1 MFLLKPTCWQHWRRS
16 VCSCRYQGEL
26 YLQLQRYKQVQEC
39 GTVFHASFERLAE
52 TPIKSAVPPPS
63 GQGCQLQIYPAFDK
77 ITRLFQV
84 FLSTENVEDVHE
96 NLPVSCFKL
105 CAIVDILSSQS
116 SDMMTRICS
125 KQSDHRAVVVLLRSC
140 FKYRLCRCAAVPP
153 PAFAA
158 PAVSRRT
165 RGSCARGV
173 KWCAASSAAEWR
185 PCPYMSLLPCWGTLK
200 QKTLLVQ
207 GEKMSF

>member
-1 MFLLKPTCWQHWRRS
+1 MTSLLNPLLFMFLLNLPADNTGAVQFALVVIRANCTY
-16 VCSCRYQGEL
+16 SCRDTNRYRNVERYFML
-26 YLQLQRYKQVQEC
+26 RSNVWLKLQLRVQYHHLV
-39 GTVFHASFERLAE
+39 GKVVNYRFIQPLTKL
-52 TPIKSAVPPPS
+52 
-63 GQGCQLQIYPAFDK
+63 
-77 ITRLFQV
+77 LFQV

-173 KWCAASSAAEWR
+173 K
-185 PCPYMSLLPCWGTLK
+185 
-200 QKTLLVQ
+200 
-207 GEKMSF
+207 